1 MKMKH
6 TIFHMKSG
14 NQSGGNEFGAQK
26 RTRSAFMRKDLLALG
41 LGMVLSCVTVLSSSA
56 AGGAVELR
64 GHVPAAVSQAQAVP
78 LGRVDSE
85 KMMQISI
92 GLSVRNPA
100 ALSNLLQQ
108 ISDPSSPNFRHYL
121 TQAQFADAFGA
132 TEKDYQAVIDFVEAH
147 QLKVTQKH
155 ANRLVLSVR
164 GKATDV
170 EKAFNVTLGNYQ
182 HPRENRTFFAP
193 DANPVVDAG
202 LKILHVSGLD
212 NYSIPRPG
220 FQKREA
226 SQINPAQPA
235 VGSGPQGTYQGNDFR
250 KAYVPNTL
258 LTGAGQNVALVQ
270 FDGFF
275 ASDIT
280 TYENQIGLTAP
291 LPNIVVVPIDGG
303 ISVPTPA
310 GNPETSLDIEMVLSM
325 SPRVSNIYV
334 YEAPNGSPWPD
345 MLSRMADDNLAR
357 NLSSSWFAGQPDPTV
372 DEIFQQM
379 AVQGQS
385 FFECSSDGDAFVG
398 TVPFLCDNPY
408 VTVVG
413 GTTLTTTGNANYLS
427 ETVWNWSV
435 SQGLDGQGS
444 SGGISTVYP
453 IPSYQ
458 TNINMAAR
466 GGSATMRNVPDVAL
480 TADNVLVK
488 YGAGQTGIFGGTSC
502 AAPLWAGFM
511 ALANQQA
518 TLNSQPPLGFINP
531 AIYSIAQSGASYNSS
546 FHDVTTGNNEWSLS
560 PNKFVATFNYD
571 LATGLGTP
579 NGTNLINALLAVNK
593 PAVHI
598 SPPPPPYG
606 STMASVNGGNP
617 NGSWMMFI
625 QDDAPVGSGMIANG
639 WILNL
644 TTADLVG
651 MAGDVEVLTSSTNT
665 TAFVGQTATFVVTVT
680 NYGPSLSTNVVVTD
694 DLPLGTTIL
703 STNIT
708 QGTVTRLGSTLNW
721 NVGNLAL
728 NAGASLTL
736 TVKPSSTG
744 VLANSATVN
753 TGTPDPN
760 PDDDSAFASV
770 NFVPL
775 TATLT
780 PIFTNGAF
788 HISIPGP
795 TNPSLTVIVQANS
808 NLVSTN
814 WVNIY
819 TGAPPIDFVD
829 PAASSSVQRFY
840 RAILLP

>member
-1 MKMKH
+1 
-6 TIFHMKSG
+6 
-14 NQSGGNEFGAQK
+14 
-26 RTRSAFMRKDLLALG
+26 
-41 LGMVLSCVTVLSSSA
+41 
-56 AGGAVELR
+56 
-64 GHVPAAVSQAQAVP
+64 
-78 LGRVDSE
+78 VDSE

-92 GLSVRNPA
+92 GLPVRNPS

-121 TQAQFADAFGA
+121 TSAQFAGAFGA
-132 TEKDYQAVIDFVEAH
+132 TEKDYQAVIDFAEAH
-147 QLKVTQKH
+147 KLKVTQKH

-164 GKATDV
+164 GKAADV
-170 EKAFNVTLGNYQ
+170 EKAFNVTLRNYQ

-193 DANPVVDAG
+193 DTEPVVETG
-202 LKILHVSGLD
+202 TPILHVSGLD
-212 NYSIPRPG
+212 NYSVPQPMLRKP
-220 FQKREA
+220 K
-226 SQINPAQPA
+226 PLTAQA
-235 VGSGPQGTYQGNDFR
+235 VPSAGSGPVGTYQGADFR
-250 KAYVPNTL
+250 KAYVPGTA
-258 LTGAGQNVALVQ
+258 LTGAGQNVGLVQ

-275 ASDIT
+275 ATDIAA
-280 TYENQIGLTAP
+280 YESRIGLTGN
-291 LPNIVVVPIDGG
+291 LPNIVVVPVDGG
-303 ISVPTPA
+303 VPVP
-310 GNPETSLDIEMVLSM
+310 GPGVVEVSLDIEMVLSM
-325 SPRVSNIYV
+325 APQVGNIYV
-334 YEAPNGSPWPD
+334 YEAPNPSPWVD
-345 MLSRMADDNLAR
+345 ILSKMADDNNAKQ
-357 NLSSSWFAGQPDPTV
+357 LSSSWGGGSPDPV
-372 DEIFQQM
+372 AEQIFQQM

-385 FFECSSDGDAFVG
+385 FFQASGDSDAY
-398 TVPFLCDNPY
+398 TSLIPFPSDSPHI
-408 VTVVG
+408 TVVG
-413 GTTLTTTGNANYLS
+413 GTDLTTGGNSSYIS
-427 ETVWNWSV
+427 ERVWNDDPI
-435 SQGLDGQGS
+435 GGFGS
-444 SGGISTVYP
+444 SGGFSTFYS
-453 IPSYQ
+453 IPSWQ

-466 GGSATMRNVPDVAL
+466 GGSSTKRNIPDVAL
-480 TADNVLVK
+480 TATNVLVLFD
-488 YGAGQTGIFGGTSC
+488 AGQQGVAEGTSC
-502 AAPLWAGFM
+502 AAPLWAGYM

-518 TLNSQPPLGFINP
+518 ALNSAPPFGFINP
-531 AIYSIAQSGASYNSS
+531 AIYSIARSVNYNSS
-546 FHDVTTGNNEWSLS
+546 FHDITVGNNEWSGS
-560 PNKFVATFNYD
+560 PSAFTATFNYD

-579 NGTNLINALLAVNK
+579 NGTNLITALLAVNQ

-598 SPPPPPYG
+598 SPPAPPYG

-617 NGSWMMFI
+617 NGSWMMFL
-625 QDDAPVGSGMIANG
+625 QDDAPVGQGMVANG

-651 MAGDVEVLTSSTNT
+651 MAGDVEVLTSTTNT
-665 TAFVGQTATFVVTVT
+665 TAFIGQTATFVVTVT
-680 NYGPSLSTNVVVTD
+680 NYGPSLSTNVTVTD

-708 QGTVTRLGSTLNW
+708 QGTITRLGSTLNW

-736 TVKPSSTG
+736 VVKSQSAG

-795 TNPSLTVIVQANS
+795 TNPSLTVIIQANS